1 MIEKKSSNFRLVDF
15 TKKFSINGCVS
26 EMSTTS
32 DLRFCQN
39 MVLFL
44 LLGVI
49 SDLSTPYILGL
60 LSQTE
65 SNDYRN

>member
-1 MIEKKSSNFRLVDF
+1 MI
-15 TKKFSINGCVS
+15 
-26 EMSTTS
+26 
-32 DLRFCQN
+32 FCKN

>member
-1 MIEKKSSNFRLVDF
+1 MIFLQKYGFY
-15 TKKFSINGCVS
+15 
-26 EMSTTS
+26 
-32 DLRFCQN
+32 
-39 MVLFL
+39 FL

-49 SDLSTPYILGL
+49 SDLSTPYISFF